1 LLWVLGSTPM
11 VDIDEYSPVHPDA
24 SSISLETWRRF
35 ENTTLTVVHRIQP
48 TTSSEYLHAAVIDYL
63 QRLVR
68 FHTRCQVTIHAPLF
82 WCLTLL

>member
-11 VDIDEYSPVHPDA
+11 VDIDEYSLVHLDA

-35 ENTTLTVVHRIQP
+35 ENATLAVVHRIQT
-48 TTSSEYLHAAVIDYL
+48 TTSSEYLRAAVIDYL
-63 QRLVR
+63 QRLIK

-82 WCLTLL
+82 WCITLL